1 MQPSWSLRKMLNS
14 ICSDT
19 RERSLPVALC
29 VAVGHPLNLA
39 VWPVFHQLPPYPA
52 HVFHWFGSRDGVDDS
67 AKGRAV

>member
-1 MQPSWSLRKMLNS
+1 MQPSWSLRKMLNN

-19 RERSLPVALC
+19 QERSLPVALC